1 MEDGDVM
8 FPRQSLGRHP
18 GVHVATADDL
28 APVVFEDTY
37 IHNGSLFGDS
47 VGLSPAPGVG
57 DRAAIR
63 SDRQETSGYR
73 LTVPGT
79 HHPGGRSMLNHR
91 SDPIQPE
98 CLAGPR
104 MTTKFN
110 AQAPRPPRTGVRW
123 HRPPPRLGR
132 PVEIHSPPGHS
143 DREPSE
149 PASTNSRPMKE
160 RRGTG
165 ATSARS
171 SGRPLPA

>member
-1 MEDGDVM
+1 MVTSCSRDKVSADTPVYM
-8 FPRQSLGRHP
+8 WLPPMILPQLYSKIPIFI
-18 GVHVATADDL
+18 TA
-28 APVVFEDTY
+28 VF
-37 IHNGSLFGDS
+37 FGDS

-63 SDRQETSGYR
+63 SARQETSGYR

-123 HRPPPRLGR
+123 HRPPRRLGR
-132 PVEIHSPPGHS
+132 PV
-143 DREPSE
+143 
-149 PASTNSRPMKE
+149 
-160 RRGTG
+160 
-165 ATSARS
+165 
-171 SGRPLPA
+171 